1 MTNRLRRKTPMWFL
15 ILTCFYG
22 AILASLTVLN
32 RFGADRTWFG
42 ALNLYLPQIV
52 WATPGVLLTVLSL
65 KVARQWV
72 WAPLLCVAWVL
83 GPVMGFCWAIQGPTG
98 PVDVRVMTW
107 NVKYGGG
114 NEITQQAIALNIDAV
129 GPNVVLMQDAWG
141 LLDGPIGSYLRGWN
155 VRSDYEYIIASKFPL
170 DEAEVRRI
178 PFLGE
183 ELHVPAVSA
192 ARRHQDRHPVQRAFS
207 VAEAGARC
215 PHAGATGAPVSAGCH
230 SGARGE
236 RGGPLFTGACP
247 KKADRARAGTGYRRR

>member
-1 MTNRLRRKTPMWFL
+1 MTKRLRRKTPMWFL

-107 NVKYGGG
+107 NVK
-114 NEITQQAIALNIDAV
+114 
-129 GPNVVLMQDAWG
+129 
-141 LLDGPIGSYLRGWN
+141 
-155 VRSDYEYIIASKFPL
+155 
-170 DEAEVRRI
+170 
-178 PFLGE
+178 
-183 ELHVPAVSA
+183 
-192 ARRHQDRHPVQRAFS
+192 
-207 VAEAGARC
+207 
-215 PHAGATGAPVSAGCH
+215 
-230 SGARGE
+230 
-236 RGGPLFTGACP
+236 
-247 KKADRARAGTGYRRR
+247 